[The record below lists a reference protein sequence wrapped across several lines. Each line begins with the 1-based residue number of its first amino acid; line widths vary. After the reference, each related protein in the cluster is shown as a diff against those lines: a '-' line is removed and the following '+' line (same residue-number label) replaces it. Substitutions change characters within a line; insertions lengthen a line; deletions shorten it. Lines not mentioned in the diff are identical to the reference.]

1 MSSDNSNDIV
11 LDFISRLHTELTGV
25 QIDKD
30 TSNKRVI
37 HIKYRGNL
45 IDTAQV
51 FLTHDGWIQLIF
63 DEGME
68 KYFISPHTPNID
80 EIIEVLI
87 KKKGYE
93 TNILRIKD
101 DSSNNINESSNSTS
115 SNGGSSTSDDAKST
129 ENTDTS
135 DEGDFFG
142 LELDDVGDDFISG
155 NDEDDFDSDGDED
168 DFADLNDELESEFTA
183 SSEGS
188 ESSAES
194 DEVDESIT
202 YANERKLNFSRMNIG
217 NVTSDL
223 SFIVLSKLMYNGT
236 LQGYRFRLNNGCL
249 DISVDKG
256 RELGI
261 VPYKISKRVNLKEIN
276 GVFASNYEC
285 THRVLF
291 PDISNDDKLCRTLL
305 QTLLSQG

>member
-1 MSSDNSNDIV
+1 MSSDNSNDII
-11 LDFISRLHTELTGV
+11 LDFISRLNTELTGV

-115 SNGGSSTSDDAKST
+115 SNGGSSTSDDVKST

-142 LELDDVGDDFISG
+142 LELDDVGDDFISD
-155 NDEDDFDSDGDED
+155 DEDDFDSDDDEN
-168 DFADLNDELESEFTA
+168 DFAELDAESNNELST
-183 SSEGS
+183 SIEDSI
-188 ESSAES
+188 ES